1 MTIVKSTVAYVNEYM
16 SKYDASHDFSHVLR
30 VLDLA
35 KTIERSERQLRPH
48 VSFDSEVITLASL
61 LHDVGDKKYL
71 NPGET
76 GDAVVH
82 KFLLQAGAS
91 DELASKVQKVVTNVS
106 YSSEIKNPAA
116 VKLLVDEIPEL
127 GVVQDA
133 DRLDALGA
141 VGIGRCFTFG
151 AAKGGDRG
159 MEDSIIH
166 FEEKLE
172 KLAAMMKTVTG
183 AKLAERKT
191 QRIRLFKA
199 WWREEA
205 ATDNIM
211 DLILRHHEAYQSSS
225 LNPS

>member
-1 MTIVKSTVAYVNEYM
+1 MTIVQSTVAYVKDYM
-16 SKYDASHDFSHVLR
+16 SNYDASHDFNHVAR
-30 VLDLA
+30 VLSLA
-35 KTIERSERQLRPH
+35 KTIEDSERQLKPH
-48 VSFDSEVITLASL
+48 ITFDSEVITLASL

-71 NPGET
+71 KPGET
-76 GDAVVH
+76 GLTVVH
-82 KFLLQAGAS
+82 EFLLEAGANE
-91 DELASKVQKVVTNVS
+91 ELASKVQKVVTNVS
-106 YSSEIKNPAA
+106 YSSEIKNPEA

-151 AAKGGDRG
+151 AARCGERG
-159 MEDSIIH
+159 MEDSIVH

-172 KLAAMMKTVTG
+172 KLAGMMKTVTG
-183 AKLAERKT
+183 AKLAEQKT

-205 ATDNIM
+205 TTDNIM
-211 DLILRHHEAYQSSS
+211 HLI
-225 LNPS
+225 P